1 MRVVSSG
8 FSFFGILYGPHP
20 TTKYCLRGQEN
31 NTSAIMKYT
40 QKLKGWLRTLCDFA
54 QHDVHWV
61 QTEQEQ
67 TEKEPDEENVSLGL
81 SLGVSVQLASL
92 LARWQVQYQA
102 LERVSPANYEI
113 CQLGLGKEKKRG
125 EKKENKKVPDISC
138 PSAGLMDSQ
147 KRISHSLM

>member
-1 MRVVSSG
+1 
-8 FSFFGILYGPHP
+8 
-20 TTKYCLRGQEN
+20 
-31 NTSAIMKYT
+31 MKYT